1 MPVYTLYG
9 LHFASEFRFAA
20 PLPLSRQPA
29 TFTLTRGPETP
40 PGDWEA
46 GAPLYASPFRDT
58 ADHPVVTLYRAEAGC
73 RLHFPRA
80 ADYFLSERRL
90 HIRPLAHGE
99 PELEEIYLL
108 GTVLSWRREAA
119 GVPVLHAAA
128 VRFEGGAAAFL
139 ASNRGGKSSLAASFV
154 QAGAELLTD
163 DLLAVEA
170 GDAGWVG
177 HSGYP
182 RMRLWPDQARRFAGD
197 VEGLAPVSP
206 AIPKLLVPLERLG
219 GAFHSGPLPLRALY
233 LPERRIGPAEDREV
247 RIEPAS
253 PRRALI
259 ELARHSFLAR
269 MVEAAGLQPARL
281 LCLARLAEQVPVRAL
296 SFPDGVEYLPEV
308 IAAVQAD
315 LRRSA

>member
-40 PGDWEA
+40 PGDWDA
-46 GAPLYASPFRDT
+46 GVQLYASPFRDE
-58 ADHPVVTLYRAEAGC
+58 ADHPVVTLYRAEAGHW
-73 RLHFPRA
+73 LHFPRA
-80 ADYFLSERRL
+80 ADYFLSEERL
-90 HIRPLAHGE
+90 HVRPLPHGE

-108 GTVLSWRREAA
+108 GTVLSWRREVS
-119 GVPVLHAAA
+119 GIPVLHAAA
-128 VRFEGGAAAFL
+128 VGLEGGAAAFL
-139 ASNRGGKSSLAASFV
+139 ASNRGGKSSLAACFV
-154 QAGAELLTD
+154 QAGGELLTD
-163 DLLAVEA
+163 DLLAVEPA
-170 GDAGWVG
+170 DAGWIG

-182 RMRLWPDQARRFAGD
+182 RMRLWPDQARHFAGG

-219 GAFHSGPLPLRALY
+219 GAFHAGSLPLRALY
-233 LPERRIGPAEDREV
+233 LPERRTGSAADLGI

-269 MVEAAGLQPARL
+269 MAEAAGLQPARL
-281 LCLARLAEQVPVRAL
+281 LRLARLAEQVPVRTL
-296 SFPDGVEYLPEV
+296 SFPDGVERLSEV

-315 LRRSA
+315 LRQSR